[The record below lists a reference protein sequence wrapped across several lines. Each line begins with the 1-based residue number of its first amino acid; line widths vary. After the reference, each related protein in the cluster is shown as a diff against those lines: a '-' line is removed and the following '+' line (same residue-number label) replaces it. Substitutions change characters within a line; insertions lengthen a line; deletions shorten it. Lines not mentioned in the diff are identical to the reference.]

1 MKHKGKL
8 NDAKLY
14 LSLLI
19 GGVAGASV
27 TLLLA
32 PQSGSKTKQMIKDFP
47 REVREKAKKYI
58 KDVEGKAI
66 SSVDKGKGFLGVRKS
81 SLSRAVEAG
90 REAYKKE
97 ILIRYLKRLANR
109 S

>member
-1 MKHKGKL
+1 MKHNGKL

-32 PQSGSKTKQMIKDFP
+32 RQSGSKTKQMIKDFP
-47 REVREKAKKYI
+47 REKTKKYI
-58 KDVEGKAI
+58 KDVKGMAI
-66 SSVDKGKGFLGVRKS
+66 SSVDKGKGLLGLRKS

-97 ILIRYLKRLANR
+97 ILIRYLKRLSNR
-109 S
+109 A